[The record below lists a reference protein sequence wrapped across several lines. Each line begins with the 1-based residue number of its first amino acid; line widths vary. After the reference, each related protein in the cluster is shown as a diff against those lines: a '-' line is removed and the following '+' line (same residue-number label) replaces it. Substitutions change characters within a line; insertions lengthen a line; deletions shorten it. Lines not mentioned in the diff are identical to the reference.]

1 MTYSTLWAEMSLSL
15 DLDERLVW
23 PDMYLANRHLYDEV
37 RGVAY
42 IIRNTNYPDSQWEWV
57 YSHKLDK
64 LLASDEGCAIEVVA
78 RQLVCRIRL
87 PWNEMR
93 FERYISEEQY
103 NDWRDELDVVDIQ
116 LLVWDKEKV
125 RERYI
130 FDMSEFHNNRDRFI
144 VRQRKYLTVW
154 KATPERLAAM
164 DVDPSIIKE
173 LYREI

>member
-1 MTYSTLWAEMSLSL
+1 
-15 DLDERLVW
+15 
-23 PDMYLANRHLYDEV
+23 
-37 RGVAY
+37 
-42 IIRNTNYPDSQWEWV
+42 
-57 YSHKLDK
+57 
-64 LLASDEGCAIEVVA
+64 
-78 RQLVCRIRL
+78 
-87 PWNEMR
+87 MR

-103 NDWRDELDVVDIQ
+103 NEWQDELDVVDIQ

-154 KATPERLAAM
+154 KNTPKRLAAM